1 MTQPQ
6 IMISG
11 LGGTY
16 DAFGLILTNASN
28 FPEAKHKEILID
40 VPGRNGSID
49 LSESNGGDVAYN
61 DVVKT
66 MVFESCDSSDVRD
79 VRSRFVNALSGKL
92 VDYVCSWDPDYT
104 RRGRWM
110 FGDAEQVGSAWCRF
124 TVEVRT
130 DPYKRKPDQTVRIAA
145 GGGAH
150 RLVESGRMRV
160 RPTFECKRPFTVSCN
175 GVSATLPAG
184 ASKVRGIY
192 FNQGYNDVY
201 ANSSLGGG
209 PATWA
214 DLAGNTWGGLDG
226 KTWADLGWIGADKP
240 TGANY
245 DVYVT
250 YEWGDL

>member
-1 MTQPQ
+1 MKGYEVTV
-6 IMISG
+6 
-11 LGGTY
+11 GGVGVCEAYGAVVTGASIGDPETKTY
-16 DAFGLILTNASN
+16 SVDI
-28 FPEAKHKEILID
+28 
-40 VPGRNGSID
+40 PGCDGAID
-49 LSESNGGDVAYN
+49 LTEAAAGQPVYSNREIRVAM
-61 DVVKT
+61 VVEADREAFSALIT
-66 MVFESCDSSDVRD
+66 RIRSSMHGRRLPVE
-79 VRSRFVNALSGKL
+79 
-92 VDYVCSWDPDYT
+92 CSWDPGYSYD
-104 RRGRWM
+104 GRVSIEVGASLPTAGE
-110 FGDAEQVGSAWCRF
+110 FEIVVDA
-124 TVEVRT
+124 

-240 TGANY
+240 TGADY

-250 YEWGDL
+250 YEWSDL